1 MIGLVMAVV
10 AALLSIMMQNLF
22 SSGKGS
28 VAIEMIV
35 TARDIPAGTQL
46 VAEDLTTMP
55 AKGNVKNAISSRSA
69 LVGRTLVVP
78 MQKGQMF
85 REEDLIQQGS
95 GAMIASQLPAGYRA
109 ITVVLHD
116 TAPGVVLYPGA
127 LVDLLATMEMPA
139 AANTPKET
147 ITRTVLERIRVLA
160 VNDEAVGIKPNET
173 TASERRVNQRRL
185 SVTLAVTPEQAA
197 QVELASV
204 RGTIGITLRSDAD
217 KLTDPNNFA
226 VATTKSL
233 LGVGSADP
241 STSNVKGTATNAPPI
256 YSSPLAKQAKQLESK
271 LCRIFSVVLQ
281 IEEID
286 GTLALYGTMP
296 DLATATLI
304 RNFMTGTGIK
314 WVDLSRIAGVQQVQ
328 LRVRIAEASRFALR
342 ELAFG
347 AVAGGNSFFGG
358 YQAPGG
364 SSPFQQVSIA
374 PGAGAAQTATI
385 SGAATE
391 ASSVSS
397 PNFGFNSFPVSSAVT
412 LFGGVPG
419 SDLEFYIQALSENR
433 YVRLL
438 AEPNLVAISG
448 ERATFLVGGAFPIP
462 VVQNSGASSAVTI
475 EYKEFGVRLNFRPEV
490 LGQGRIRL
498 EVAPEVSELS
508 EIGSLRQNGF
518 TIPSVITRRS
528 STTVELGSGQS
539 FAMAG
544 LLRTKEQ
551 GRVSKVP
558 ILGDIPVLGVLFRSV
573 RYEEDQTELV
583 VMVTAELVEPLDNG
597 TVRPLPGEL
606 HETPND
612 WELFMEGSLAGATKA
627 GKPLARLKVLGL
639 EGLRG
644 PGALRRP
651 DDPRVSAADVFPATP
666 SGEVFP
672 ETIKAAPS
680 PVINTPATT
689 NASVA
694 ATPATPT
701 IETAAP

>member
-1 MIGLVMAVV
+1 MAVV

-22 SSGKGS
+22 SAGKGS
-28 VAIEMIV
+28 GQSEMIV
-35 TARDIPAGTQL
+35 TSRDLAAGTQII
-46 VAEDLTTMP
+46 AEDLAAVP
-55 AKGNVKNAISSRSA
+55 AKGNVKNGISSRSA

-95 GAMIASQLPAGYRA
+95 GAMIASQLPAGFRA

-116 TAPGVVLYPGA
+116 TSPGVVLYPGA

-139 AANTPKET
+139 AGNAPKET

-173 TASERRVNQRRL
+173 TANERRVNQRRL

-217 KLTDPNNFA
+217 KFNDPNNFA

-233 LGVGSADP
+233 LGVGSADQATP
-241 STSNVKGTATNAPPI
+241 NAKGTKQSKDAAPPI

-271 LCRIFSVVLQ
+271 LCRIFSVDIQ
-281 IEEID
+281 IEEVD
-286 GTLALYGTMP
+286 GTLALHGTMP
-296 DLATATLI
+296 DLTTATLI
-304 RNFMTGTGIK
+304 RNFMTGSGMK

-328 LRVRIAEASRFALR
+328 LRVRIAEASRSALR

-347 AVAGGNSFFGG
+347 AVSGGNSFFGG

-364 SSPFQQVSIA
+364 SSPFQPVSIS
-374 PGAGAAQTATI
+374 PGGGATTGATTN
-385 SGAATE
+385 GNTTTTG
-391 ASSVSS
+391 SSINQA
-397 PNFGFNSFPVSSAVT
+397 NFGFDKNPVSSAVT

-419 SDLEFYIQALSENR
+419 SDLEFYIQALSENK

-448 ERATFLVGGAFPIP
+448 ERATFLVGGSFPIP

-544 LLRTKEQ
+544 LLRSKEQ

-597 TVRPLPGEL
+597 TVRPMPGEL

-612 WELFMEGSLAGATKA
+612 WELFMEGSLTGATKA

-651 DDPRVSAADVFPATP
+651 DDSRVSASDVFPATP
-666 SGEVFP
+666 AGEVFP

-680 PVINTPATT
+680 PATT
-689 NASVA
+689 TTSTTTSASVDA
-694 ATPATPT
+694 PPTTPI
-701 IETAAP
+701 IETTAP